1 MRLPSKTSALPLLV
15 VGGAGSS
22 KLSGSSVKEAA
33 DLDRSSLGKFHQ
45 KEHISLSL
53 KQVEMMIA
61 SLFSAD
67 SCINNISEIKE
78 HATKNPELFR
88 QAVLKMIEKADA
100 VENTWDKAIEIA
112 EILSLPKSSRNS
124 SQVSF
129 ADELKMEINTQRFIR
144 DLTWHVNNAGFGT
157 EKFSI
162 EGLNFSRFALPTDPS
177 VTHKALMKIVSPD
190 GPFGSFGLELALK
203 LTADTRIEDLHEKFH
218 AYKTALAESLMG
230 ERIDYR
236 PSTDN
241 HAQNDIRHVIS
252 TKVPVRNPAYNT
264 LIQLF
269 MMPNSLL
276 PNDQVKKV
284 FLEEAK
290 IHYSEFVNNL
300 APNLAD
306 DFPLIKLKPTQNLVK
321 NMVSLIQ
328 KHFQHN
334 GLAGELP
341 SLLNEL
347 AAGSAGRLAL
357 ALPKK
362 FQDILTGSVKK
373 A

>member
-1 MRLPSKTSALPLLV
+1 MRVPSKNLALPVLV
-15 VGGAGSS
+15 VDNAGSS
-22 KLSGSSVKEAA
+22 ELGASSVKKTAYY
-33 DLDRSSLGKFHQ
+33 DRSSLVELHQ
-45 KEHISLSL
+45 EEHISLSF
-53 KQVEMMIA
+53 KQVEKMITK
-61 SLFSAD
+61 LFSAD
-67 SCINNISEIKE
+67 SCIENISEIKE

-88 QAVLKMIEKADA
+88 QAILKMIEKAGG

-124 SQVSF
+124 SQTGF
-129 ADELKMEINTQRFIR
+129 ADELKMEINTQRLIR
-144 DLTWHVNNAGFGT
+144 DLIWHVNNAGFGK
-157 EKFSI
+157 EKFSM
-162 EGLNFSRFALPTDPS
+162 EGLNFSRFALPADPS

-203 LTADTRIEDLHEKFH
+203 LTADTGIEDLHNKLH
-218 AYKTALAESLMG
+218 AYKIALAESLVG
-230 ERIDYR
+230 GRIDYR

-241 HAQNDIRHVIS
+241 HAQNDIRHIIS
-252 TKVPVRNPAYNT
+252 DKVSVRNLAYST

-276 PNDQVKKV
+276 PNDQAKKV

-321 NMVSLIQ
+321 NMVLLIQ

-347 AAGSAGRLAL
+347 AAGGASRLAL
-357 ALPKK
+357 TLPKK
-362 FQDILTGSVKK
+362 FQDTLMGSVKK